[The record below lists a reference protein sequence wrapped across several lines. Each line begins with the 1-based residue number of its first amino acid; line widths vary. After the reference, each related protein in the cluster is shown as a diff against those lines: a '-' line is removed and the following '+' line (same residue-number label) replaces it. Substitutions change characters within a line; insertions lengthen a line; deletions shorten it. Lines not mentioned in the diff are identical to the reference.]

1 MLTRP
6 LTQTRARTHEYAGL
20 CAQKMHLKV
29 MQMMDPSK
37 IQWHPDSY
45 RLKLEE
51 KDAKL
56 TSKMHQL
63 ADMLHDLK
71 TKRENRISNGAS
83 TGASA
88 GKAEVK
94 KYDDKYLDLNA
105 PGAPHDEFSDMNAPI
120 SGEPDAAPYHGANDE
135 EELEAGDSSSLL
147 KESEDTGA
155 HSVEVVDKANNFH
168 ATEEPAKHVRQ
179 RETAVV
185 GNELP
190 EVTAKAAE
198 TEIDEYFASLD
209 KHTKEKHRNLIKT
222 HEMHGAGA
230 VE

>member
-1 MLTRP
+1 M
-6 LTQTRARTHEYAGL
+6 
-20 CAQKMHLKV
+20 
-29 MQMMDPSK
+29 
-37 IQWHPDSY
+37 
-45 RLKLEE
+45 
-51 KDAKL
+51 
-56 TSKMHQL
+56 
-63 ADMLHDLK
+63 
-71 TKRENRISNGAS
+71 
-83 TGASA
+83 
-88 GKAEVK
+88 K

-120 SGEPDAAPYHGANDE
+120 SGEPDTAPYHGANDE
-135 EELEAGDSSSLL
+135 EELEAGDSPSLL

>member
-1 MLTRP
+1 M
-6 LTQTRARTHEYAGL
+6 
-20 CAQKMHLKV
+20 
-29 MQMMDPSK
+29 
-37 IQWHPDSY
+37 
-45 RLKLEE
+45 
-51 KDAKL
+51 
-56 TSKMHQL
+56 
-63 ADMLHDLK
+63 
-71 TKRENRISNGAS
+71 
-83 TGASA
+83 
-88 GKAEVK
+88 
-94 KYDDKYLDLNA
+94 
-105 PGAPHDEFSDMNAPI
+105 
-120 SGEPDAAPYHGANDE
+120 
-135 EELEAGDSSSLL
+135 

-209 KHTKEKHRNLIKT
+209 KHTKEKHRTLIKT